1 MSKILNQHM
10 DRADFGKKSPR
21 QKVRSGSKE
30 RRQKRSANQRQ
41 PYSGT
46 GLINLEFGNASREK
60 LGGPMSSNRNERHL
74 IQEKQRDPSMDFRKV
89 HVDPSLF
96 RVQVHKKHLERLE
109 NDDLDEI
116 SKFEV
121 VYKILKD

>member
-1 MSKILNQHM
+1 M
-10 DRADFGKKSPR
+10 DRADFPGTKSPR
-21 QKVRSGSKE
+21 QGKGSKE
-30 RRQKRSANQRQ
+30 RNQKRSANQRQ

-46 GLINLEFGNASREK
+46 GLINLEFGNNSRDKIAGLTSPKEQ
-60 LGGPMSSNRNERHL
+60 RNERHL
-74 IQEKQRDPSMDFRKV
+74 INEKQRDPSMDFRKV

-96 RVQVHKKHLERLE
+96 RVQVQKKHLERLE
-109 NDDLDEI
+109 NDDLDDI